1 MSNVEF
7 IHSSLADGRWFK
19 MSIAEQMGNVG
30 SEYER
35 ALKWKER
42 GQTSYFEQALRRM
55 LELFDLTIADPRWRN
70 HRLKELCRVREIVRD
85 QLCSEQPEPWARQDL
100 KDYFLGF
107 GILARNERDKA
118 LAARALSV
126 KQ

>member
-1 MSNVEF
+1 MEL

-19 MSIAEQMGNVG
+19 MSIAEQMANVG

-35 ALKWKER
+35 ALRWKER
-42 GQTSYFEQALRRM
+42 GNTDYFEHALERM

-85 QLCSEQPEPWARQDL
+85 QLCSEQPEPWSYPDL
-100 KDYFLGF
+100 RNYFLGF
-107 GILARNERDKA
+107 GILARNERERT
-118 LAARALSV
+118 LELRALSTT
-126 KQ
+126 